1 MKLSVA
7 ENWVEAP
14 LKQFVDEARVQLA
27 VLLNTSGQVLGQ
39 YGFTSSVDVMTACAL
54 AAATTASSGELGR
67 QVDGKPFTGLH
78 YAGKTRQIF
87 LGQIPMRKS
96 GLILMTV
103 FNDES
108 SLGLVHLFFA
118 ELCANLLAAAP
129 AEAAAGTPALALD
142 FERELNRN
150 LAVMFGRA

>member
-27 VLLNTSGQVLGQ
+27 VLLNPSGQVLGQ
-39 YGFTSSVDVMTACAL
+39 FGFTSSVDVMTACAL
-54 AAATTASSGELGR
+54 AAATTASSAELGR
-67 QVDGKPFTGLH
+67 QVDGRPFSGLH
-78 YAGKTRQIF
+78 YAGNVRQIF
-87 LGQIPMRKS
+87 LGQVPMGTGS
-96 GLILMTV
+96 LILFTV
-103 FNDES
+103 FDDES

-118 ELCANLLAAAP
+118 ELCATVAGITPPAP
-129 AEAAAGTPALALD
+129 PVTPALAED

>member
-7 ENWVEAP
+7 EHWVEAP
-14 LKQFVDEARVQLA
+14 LKQFVDEARVELA
-27 VLLNTSGQVLGQ
+27 VLLNPSGQVLGQ
-39 YGFTSSVDVMTACAL
+39 FGFASSVDVMTACAL
-54 AAATTASSGELGR
+54 AAATTASSAELGR
-67 QVDGKPFTGLH
+67 QVDGRPFSGLH
-78 YAGKTRQIF
+78 YAGKVRQIF
-87 LGQIPMRKS
+87 LGRVPMATGS
-96 GLILMTV
+96 LILFTV

-118 ELCANLLAAAP
+118 ELCASVAGIVPPEPP
-129 AEAAAGTPALALD
+129 ATPALAED